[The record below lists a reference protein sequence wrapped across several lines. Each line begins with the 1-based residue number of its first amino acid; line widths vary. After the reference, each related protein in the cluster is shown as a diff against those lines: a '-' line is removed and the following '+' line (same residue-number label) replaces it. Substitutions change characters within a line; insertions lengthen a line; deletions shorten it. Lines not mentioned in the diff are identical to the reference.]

1 MIEYY
6 IKEREKK
13 MNPYLQGI
21 IVALKGAPM
30 TIGVSLFAVAVGA
43 LVGLCFALMKK
54 SEKKIVQRIAKIY
67 IEVVRGTPMIV
78 QALIMAYGIPYLLQQ
93 SGIAFKWPHLI
104 IPAMIVCGLNS
115 AAYMAEVIRGGIQ
128 AVDPGQVEAA
138 QSLGMSKRQINRL
151 IVLPQAF
158 KIVIPSFGN
167 EFVTLIKETS
177 VLSFVG
183 VVEILRSAQLWN
195 ASSFET
201 FPAYIGAAIVYL
213 MLTYPLSKGVS
224 ALEKRMAKEAE

>member
-54 SEKKIVQRIAKIY
+54 SEKKIVQIIAKIY

-78 QALIMAYGIPYLLQQ
+78 QALIMAYGIP
-93 SGIAFKWPHLI
+93 
-104 IPAMIVCGLNS
+104 
-115 AAYMAEVIRGGIQ
+115 
-128 AVDPGQVEAA
+128 
-138 QSLGMSKRQINRL
+138 
-151 IVLPQAF
+151 
-158 KIVIPSFGN
+158 
-167 EFVTLIKETS
+167 
-177 VLSFVG
+177 
-183 VVEILRSAQLWN
+183 
-195 ASSFET
+195 
-201 FPAYIGAAIVYL
+201 
-213 MLTYPLSKGVS
+213 
-224 ALEKRMAKEAE
+224 